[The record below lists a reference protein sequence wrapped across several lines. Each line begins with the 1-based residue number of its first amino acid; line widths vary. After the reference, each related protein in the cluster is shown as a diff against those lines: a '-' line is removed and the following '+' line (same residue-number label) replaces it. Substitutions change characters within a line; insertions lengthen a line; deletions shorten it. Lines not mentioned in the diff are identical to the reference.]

1 LFVGSYKGVREVSHS
16 GSTAGYNAFLARFPD
31 QHVSVA
37 VLCNVSSA
45 QATQYA
51 HAVSDLYLGDRLE
64 PAPAAT
70 YTLTSADINRV
81 AGVYSS
87 DITGL
92 PVTIAREKDGLRAG
106 RSALLPQSAFR
117 FLTAGRQVWELDA
130 HGMRLTDEFGTVE
143 EYGRMQPATPT
154 VRELESYAGTYTSDE
169 AEATMTAA
177 VEHGALVLRRRPD
190 VTIKL
195 TPVYID
201 AFTAGE
207 LGSVIF
213 RRDAAGHVNALS
225 VMQDRV
231 WDLRFVRT
239 PR

>member
-1 LFVGSYKGVREVSHS
+1 M
-16 GSTAGYNAFLARFPD
+16 
-31 QHVSVA
+31 A

-64 PAPAAT
+64 PAEPAAT
-70 YTLTSADINRV
+70 YALASADINRV
-81 AGVYSS
+81 AGLYRS
-87 DITGL
+87 DTTGL

-130 HGMRLTDEFGTVE
+130 RGIRLTDEFGTVE
-143 EYGRMQPATPT
+143 EYGRVEAATPT
-154 VRELESYAGTYTSDE
+154 PRELESYAGTYTSDE

-177 VEHGALVLRRRPD
+177 VENGALVLRRRPD

-201 AFTAGE
+201 AFTAGQ
-207 LGSVIF
+207 LGTVIF
-213 RRDAAGHVNALS
+213 RRDAAGRATGLS
-225 VMQDRV
+225 VVQDRV
-231 WDLRFVRT
+231 WDLRFDKKSW
-239 PR
+239 